1 MNAVMKKMIRTM
13 ALFFFEA
20 RRRLIMSVI
29 VGGILA
35 GSGAPVF
42 AQLTVD
48 QAVAKVQREL
58 GGRVLSADS
67 ESRDGQVQYRIK
79 VLLPD
84 GRVRI
89 VYVDAATGRVN

>member
-1 MNAVMKKMIRTM
+1 MIQTTAR
-13 ALFFFEA
+13 FFSKA
-20 RRRLIMSVI
+20 RRRLIVSVV

-35 GSGAPVF
+35 GSGTPAY
-42 AQLTVD
+42 AELTVD

-67 ESRDGQVQYRIK
+67 ESRDGRIRYRVK

-89 VYVDAATGRVN
+89 VYVDAATGQVN

>member
-1 MNAVMKKMIRTM
+1 MKKMIETI
-13 ALFFFEA
+13 ALFFSKA
-20 RRRLIMSVI
+20 RRRLIISVV
-29 VGGILA
+29 VGGLLA
-35 GSGAPVF
+35 ASGAPVY

-67 ESRDGQVQYRIK
+67 ESRDGQIRYRVK

-89 VYVDAATGRVN
+89 VYVDAATGQVN